1 MKKVILYTVLMF
13 LGAQIA
19 RTQKL
24 EHFNIDTT
32 SYAWYISPNFESGP
46 KSGVNKFV
54 GDYTYHINKLVK
66 EAVKTLPEEI
76 RQMLIKYK
84 VKATVY
90 FNSKG
95 EIFYLK
101 FCIFKKDK
109 FPTDDKQWLK
119 VYHTFRHLKIDLSKL
134 RLLDNFEWGAGFYPL
149 GRFLESEN
157 SNKEEMKKI

>member
-32 SYAWYISPNFESGP
+32 SYAWYISPNFDPEPESG
-46 KSGVNKFV
+46 GNKFV
-54 GDYTYHINKLVK
+54 GDDTYHISKLVK
-66 EAVKTLPEEI
+66 EAVKTLPEKI
-76 RQMLIKYK
+76 RQVLIKYK

-134 RLLDNFEWGAGFYPL
+134 RLLDNFEWGAGSYPL
-149 GRFLESEN
+149 YRFLQP
-157 SNKEEMKKI
+157 KP